1 MYQNQTTFKDFWLV
15 LSSIQVFSP
24 PLFSIKIK
32 MHDFKGAH
40 SFACVF
46 GKNDITVSTV
56 AWNYIKKS
64 VAQSQAVITFK
75 IT

>member
-1 MYQNQTTFKDFWLV
+1 MLIFPY
-15 LSSIQVFSP
+15 
-24 PLFSIKIK
+24 LFCQAKK
-32 MHDFKGAH
+32 KHDFKGAH